1 MEEKRSVHSLRSTR
15 SYLSRPMSDISYVD
29 EDTLSPSAIS
39 HHYRGRSAFSG
50 SGSAAGQPASNNN
63 KPQQGMMRHSLLVTD
78 TSAFTPVTN
87 NSTNMAGQQYLK
99 VEGTAYRVHHR
110 QQTQPQ
116 QRNRNEA
123 AAVPPAPA
131 RIISA
136 DAQTQSAESSFLVAG
151 STQTVMID
159 DYQQPLAPLA
169 AGCGGGSGFGGSPA
183 IVGGLAGD
191 LSTQPQPPPQHQP
204 PPQVIYTSLTPTPQ
218 QQQLVGGPPC
228 VQIVSTSPQIP
239 ARGSSPVAFVSG
251 RATPGGGG
259 GTGATI
265 QAPPPTASA
274 VTVQHAGGALQTH
287 LLPSPLYAG
296 YGGYNP
302 GYDPSYCQYLGQA
315 ADGYQYEMVRRP
327 SIGPLAPSPAE
338 LLVPTAAGQAT
349 RRLSSSGT
357 PYLAP
362 NSMQTSIDSV
372 GVPPPIATPIFIQQS
387 PQPLSPRHLPHP
399 QPVSPIPPYHLTP
412 IRQAPQPQL
421 PPGIAPPPPPPAG
434 SSSSS
439 NNPAQSSD
447 PIPKLIHETSI

>member
-29 EDTLSPSAIS
+29 EDTLSPSAVS

-116 QRNRNEA
+116 QRSRNEVAFSSMSA
-123 AAVPPAPA
+123 AGPPE

-136 DAQTQSAESSFLVAG
+136 DAQTQSAESSFLVAA
-151 STQTVMID
+151 SAQTVMID
-159 DYQQPLAPLA
+159 DYQQPSAP
-169 AGCGGGSGFGGSPA
+169 AGCGGGFGLGGSA
-183 IVGGLAGD
+183 AVVGGLAGE
-191 LSTQPQPPPQHQP
+191 LSNQPPPQHQP

-228 VQIVSTSPQIP
+228 VQIVSTSPHIP

-251 RATPGGGG
+251 RATPGGGI
-259 GTGATI
+259 GTTI
-265 QAPPPTASA
+265 QAPPPSASA

-287 LLPSPLYAG
+287 LLPSPLYSG

-315 ADGYQYEMVRRP
+315 ADGFQYEMVRRP

-338 LLVPTAAGQAT
+338 LLVPTAAGQVV
-349 RRLSSSGT
+349 RRLSSSGV

-372 GVPPPIATPIFIQQS
+372 GAPPMATPIFIQQS

-412 IRQAPQPQL
+412 IRQAPQQL
-421 PPGIAPPPPPPAG
+421 PPSNAPPPPPPG

-439 NNPAQSSD
+439 NPPSSD